1 MKRENTIKKQRE
13 LLNYLAEFIEANNY
27 APSYREIMKALNY
40 KSVST
45 VANHIDSLITKGYL
59 SKRDNSA
66 RSLEIVSLSD
76 DDVITN
82 RNNVGN
88 KDTIDVISRDKVL
101 GYINDLILNG
111 KLDKESTVLEVLR
124 SEERRVGKECRS
136 RWSPYH

>member
-1 MKRENTIKKQRE
+1 MKRENTTKKQRE

-27 APSYREIMKALNY
+27 APSYREIMRALNY

-111 KLDKESTVLEVLR
+111 KLDKESTVLELI
-124 SEERRVGKECRS
+124 K
-136 RWSPYH
+136 YLKDN

>member
-1 MKRENTIKKQRE
+1 MKRENTTKKQRE

-27 APSYREIMKALNY
+27 APSYREVMKALNY

-111 KLDKESTVLEVLR
+111 KLDKEYTVLELI
-124 SEERRVGKECRS
+124 K
-136 RWSPYH
+136 YLKDN

>member
-1 MKRENTIKKQRE
+1 MKRENTTKKQRE

-27 APSYREIMKALNY
+27 APSYREVMKALNY

-66 RSLEIVSLSD
+66 RSLEIVSLKD
-76 DDVITN
+76 GVVAN

-111 KLDKESTVLEVLR
+111 KLDKKSTI
-124 SEERRVGKECRS
+124 SELIK
-136 RWSPYH
+136 YLKDN

>member
-1 MKRENTIKKQRE
+1 MKRENTTKKQRE

-76 DDVITN
+76 DGVVTN

-111 KLDKESTVLEVLR
+111 KLDKESTV
-124 SEERRVGKECRS
+124 SELIK
-136 RWSPYH
+136 YLKDN

>member
-1 MKRENTIKKQRE
+1 MKRENTTKKQRE

-27 APSYREIMKALNY
+27 APSYREVMKALNY

-45 VANHIDSLITKGYL
+45 IANHIDSLITKGYL

-76 DDVITN
+76 DGVVAN

-111 KLDKESTVLEVLR
+111 KLDKESTV
-124 SEERRVGKECRS
+124 SELIK
-136 RWSPYH
+136 YLKDN

>member
-1 MKRENTIKKQRE
+1 MKRENTTKKQRE

-27 APSYREIMKALNY
+27 APSYREVMKALNY

-76 DDVITN
+76 DVIAN

-88 KDTIDVISRDKVL
+88 KDIIDVISRDKVL
-101 GYINDLILNG
+101 NYINDLILNG
-111 KLDKESTVLEVLR
+111 KLDKESTVLELI
-124 SEERRVGKECRS
+124 K
-136 RWSPYH
+136 YLKDN

>member
-1 MKRENTIKKQRE
+1 MKRENTTKKQRE

-27 APSYREIMKALNY
+27 APSYREVMKALNY

-45 VANHIDSLITKGYL
+45 VANHIDSLIAKGYL

-76 DDVITN
+76 DGVVTN

-111 KLDKESTVLEVLR
+111 KLDKESTVLELI
-124 SEERRVGKECRS
+124 K
-136 RWSPYH
+136 YLKDN

>member
-1 MKRENTIKKQRE
+1 MKRENTTKKQRE

-27 APSYREIMKALNY
+27 APSYREVMKALNY

-45 VANHIDSLITKGYL
+45 IANHIDSLITKGYL

-76 DDVITN
+76 DGVITN

-111 KLDKESTVLEVLR
+111 KLDKESTV
-124 SEERRVGKECRS
+124 SELIK
-136 RWSPYH
+136 YLKDN

>member
-1 MKRENTIKKQRE
+1 MKRENTTKKQRE

-76 DDVITN
+76 DDDVITN

-111 KLDKESTVLEVLR
+111 KLDKESTVLELI
-124 SEERRVGKECRS
+124 K
-136 RWSPYH
+136 YLKDN

>member
-1 MKRENTIKKQRE
+1 MKRENTTKKQRE

-27 APSYREIMKALNY
+27 APSYREVMKALNY

-76 DDVITN
+76 DGVVTN

-101 GYINDLILNG
+101 NYINDLILNG
-111 KLDKESTVLEVLR
+111 KLDKESTVLELI
-124 SEERRVGKECRS
+124 K
-136 RWSPYH
+136 YLKDN

>member
-1 MKRENTIKKQRE
+1 MKRENTTKKQRE

-27 APSYREIMKALNY
+27 APSYREVMKALNY

-76 DDVITN
+76 DGVVTN

-88 KDTIDVISRDKVL
+88 KDTIDVISRDKAL
-101 GYINDLILNG
+101 NYINDLILNG
-111 KLDKESTVLEVLR
+111 KLDKKSTI
-124 SEERRVGKECRS
+124 SELIK
-136 RWSPYH
+136 YLKDN

>member
-1 MKRENTIKKQRE
+1 MKRENTTKKQRE

-45 VANHIDSLITKGYL
+45 VANHINSLITKGYL

-76 DDVITN
+76 DGVVTN

-111 KLDKESTVLEVLR
+111 KLDKESTV
-124 SEERRVGKECRS
+124 SELIK
-136 RWSPYH
+136 YLKDN

>member
-1 MKRENTIKKQRE
+1 MKRENTTKKQRE

-27 APSYREIMKALNY
+27 APSYREVMKALNY

-45 VANHIDSLITKGYL
+45 VANHIDSLIAKGYL

-76 DDVITN
+76 DGVVTN

-88 KDTIDVISRDKVL
+88 KNTIDVISRDKVL
-101 GYINDLILNG
+101 NYINDLILNG
-111 KLDKESTVLEVLR
+111 KLDKESTVLELI
-124 SEERRVGKECRS
+124 K
-136 RWSPYH
+136 YLKDN

>member
-1 MKRENTIKKQRE
+1 MKRENTTKKQRE

-27 APSYREIMKALNY
+27 APSYREVMKALNY

-88 KDTIDVISRDKVL
+88 KNTIDVISRDKVL

-111 KLDKESTVLEVLR
+111 KLDKESTVLELI
-124 SEERRVGKECRS
+124 K
-136 RWSPYH
+136 YLKDN

>member
-1 MKRENTIKKQRE
+1 VKRENTTKKQRE

-27 APSYREIMKALNY
+27 APSYREVMKALNY

-111 KLDKESTVLEVLR
+111 KLDKESTV
-124 SEERRVGKECRS
+124 SELIK
-136 RWSPYH
+136 YLKDN

>member
-1 MKRENTIKKQRE
+1 MKRENTTKKQRE

-27 APSYREIMKALNY
+27 APSYREVMKALNY

-111 KLDKESTVLEVLR
+111 KLDKESTVLELI
-124 SEERRVGKECRS
+124 K
-136 RWSPYH
+136 YLKDN

>member
-1 MKRENTIKKQRE
+1 MKRENTTKKQRE

-27 APSYREIMKALNY
+27 APSYREVMKALNY

-66 RSLEIVSLSD
+66 RSLEIVSLKD
-76 DDVITN
+76 GVVAN

-111 KLDKESTVLEVLR
+111 KLDKESTV
-124 SEERRVGKECRS
+124 SELIK
-136 RWSPYH
+136 YLKDN

>member
-1 MKRENTIKKQRE
+1 MKRENTTKKQRE

-27 APSYREIMKALNY
+27 APSYREVMKALNY

-76 DDVITN
+76 DVITN

-111 KLDKESTVLEVLR
+111 KLDKESTV
-124 SEERRVGKECRS
+124 SELIK
-136 RWSPYH
+136 YLKDN

>member
-1 MKRENTIKKQRE
+1 MKRENTTKKQRE

-27 APSYREIMKALNY
+27 APSYREVMKALNY

-45 VANHIDSLITKGYL
+45 VANHIDSLIAKGYL

-76 DDVITN
+76 DGVVTN

-111 KLDKESTVLEVLR
+111 KLDKESTV
-124 SEERRVGKECRS
+124 SELIK
-136 RWSPYH
+136 YLKDN

>member
-1 MKRENTIKKQRE
+1 MKRENTTKKQRE

-27 APSYREIMKALNY
+27 APSYREVMKALNY

-76 DDVITN
+76 GVVTN

-111 KLDKESTVLEVLR
+111 KLDKESTV
-124 SEERRVGKECRS
+124 SELIK
-136 RWSPYH
+136 YLKDN

>member
-1 MKRENTIKKQRE
+1 MKRENTTKKQRE
-13 LLNYLAEFIEANNY
+13 LFNYLAEFIEANNY
-27 APSYREIMKALNY
+27 APSYREVMKALNY

-76 DDVITN
+76 DGVVTN

-111 KLDKESTVLEVLR
+111 KLDKESTV
-124 SEERRVGKECRS
+124 SELIK
-136 RWSPYH
+136 YLKDN

>member
-1 MKRENTIKKQRE
+1 MKRENTTKKQRE

-76 DDVITN
+76 DDVIAN

-88 KDTIDVISRDKVL
+88 KDTIDVISQDKVL
-101 GYINDLILNG
+101 NYINDLILNG
-111 KLDKESTVLEVLR
+111 KLDKKSTI
-124 SEERRVGKECRS
+124 SELIK
-136 RWSPYH
+136 YLKDN

>member
-1 MKRENTIKKQRE
+1 MKRENTTKKQRE

-27 APSYREIMKALNY
+27 APSYREVMKALNY

-45 VANHIDSLITKGYL
+45 VANHIDSLIAKGYL

-76 DDVITN
+76 DDVIAN

-111 KLDKESTVLEVLR
+111 KLDKESTV
-124 SEERRVGKECRS
+124 SELIK
-136 RWSPYH
+136 YLKDN

>member
-1 MKRENTIKKQRE
+1 MKRENTTKKQRE

-27 APSYREIMKALNY
+27 APSYREVMKALNY

-45 VANHIDSLITKGYL
+45 IANHIDSLITKGYL

-76 DDVITN
+76 DGVVTN

-111 KLDKESTVLEVLR
+111 KLDKESTVLELI
-124 SEERRVGKECRS
+124 K
-136 RWSPYH
+136 YLKDN

>member
-1 MKRENTIKKQRE
+1 MKRENTTKKQRE

-27 APSYREIMKALNY
+27 APSYREVMKALNY

-45 VANHIDSLITKGYL
+45 VANHINSLITKGYL

-111 KLDKESTVLEVLR
+111 KLDKESTV
-124 SEERRVGKECRS
+124 SELIK
-136 RWSPYH
+136 YLKDN

>member
-1 MKRENTIKKQRE
+1 MKRENTTKKQRE

-27 APSYREIMKALNY
+27 APSYREVMKALNY

-76 DDVITN
+76 DGVVTN

-101 GYINDLILNG
+101 NYINDLILNG
-111 KLDKESTVLEVLR
+111 KLDKEFTVLELI
-124 SEERRVGKECRS
+124 K
-136 RWSPYH
+136 YLKDN

>member
-1 MKRENTIKKQRE
+1 VKRENTTKKQRE

-27 APSYREIMKALNY
+27 APSYREVMKALNY

-76 DDVITN
+76 DGVVAN

-111 KLDKESTVLEVLR
+111 KLDKESTV
-124 SEERRVGKECRS
+124 SELIK
-136 RWSPYH
+136 YLKDN

>member
-1 MKRENTIKKQRE
+1 MKRENTTKKQRE

-27 APSYREIMKALNY
+27 APSYREVMKALNY

-45 VANHIDSLITKGYL
+45 IANHINSLITKGYL

-111 KLDKESTVLEVLR
+111 KLDKESTVLELI
-124 SEERRVGKECRS
+124 K
-136 RWSPYH
+136 YLKDN

>member
-1 MKRENTIKKQRE
+1 VKRENTTKKQRE

-27 APSYREIMKALNY
+27 APSYREVMKALNY

-76 DDVITN
+76 DDVIAN
-82 RNNVGN
+82 RNNIGN

-111 KLDKESTVLEVLR
+111 KLDKESTV
-124 SEERRVGKECRS
+124 SELIK
-136 RWSPYH
+136 YLKDN

>member
-1 MKRENTIKKQRE
+1 MKRENTTKKQRE

-66 RSLEIVSLSD
+66 RSLEIISLSD
-76 DDVITN
+76 DGVVTN

-111 KLDKESTVLEVLR
+111 KLDKESTV
-124 SEERRVGKECRS
+124 SELIK
-136 RWSPYH
+136 YLKDN

>member
-1 MKRENTIKKQRE
+1 MKRENTTKKQRE

-27 APSYREIMKALNY
+27 APSYREVMKALNY

-76 DDVITN
+76 DDVAN

-111 KLDKESTVLEVLR
+111 KLDKESTVLELI
-124 SEERRVGKECRS
+124 K
-136 RWSPYH
+136 YLKDN

>member
-1 MKRENTIKKQRE
+1 MKRENTTKKQRE
-13 LLNYLAEFIEANNY
+13 LLNYLAEFVEANNY

-76 DDVITN
+76 DGVVTN

-111 KLDKESTVLEVLR
+111 KLDKESTV
-124 SEERRVGKECRS
+124 SELIK
-136 RWSPYH
+136 YLKDN

>member
-1 MKRENTIKKQRE
+1 MKRENTTKKQRE

-27 APSYREIMKALNY
+27 APSYREVMKALNY

-66 RSLEIVSLSD
+66 RSLEIVSLS

-111 KLDKESTVLEVLR
+111 KLDKESTVLELI
-124 SEERRVGKECRS
+124 K
-136 RWSPYH
+136 YLKDN

>member
-1 MKRENTIKKQRE
+1 MKRKNTTKKQRE

-111 KLDKESTVLEVLR
+111 KLDKESTVLELI
-124 SEERRVGKECRS
+124 K
-136 RWSPYH
+136 YLKDN

>member
-1 MKRENTIKKQRE
+1 VKRENTTKKQRE

-76 DDVITN
+76 DGVVTN

-111 KLDKESTVLEVLR
+111 KLDKESTVLELI
-124 SEERRVGKECRS
+124 K
-136 RWSPYH
+136 YLKDN

>member
-1 MKRENTIKKQRE
+1 MKRENTTKKQRE

-76 DDVITN
+76 DDVTTN

-111 KLDKESTVLEVLR
+111 KLDKESTVLELI
-124 SEERRVGKECRS
+124 K
-136 RWSPYH
+136 YLKDN